1 MFLSI
6 CCVHFALWVA
16 VSVDTDHAVIAVAAI
31 SIDIAF
37 AIVDGICMG

>member
-16 VSVDTDHAVIAVAAI
+16 VSVDTDHAVIAVAAVP
-31 SIDIAF
+31 IDIY
-37 AIVDGICMG
+37 